1 MTVTV
6 PEPTSRSFSSGPSA
20 NLLSL
25 FSSKSVSG
33 YAAQLP
39 KIEKFEREFKDISD
53 RELRKYSLG
62 LRHRAKSGEKLAKL
76 LPEAYALVR
85 EAGHRALNMR
95 HYDVQLIGGMI
106 MFHGAIAEME
116 TGEGKTLTATLPMY
130 LYALTGKGTH
140 LATVNDYLAS
150 RDAEIM
156 KPIYSML
163 GMTVGVIQTQMST
176 DDRRKAYACDITY
189 GTAKEFGFDF
199 LRDRLLLRQTSEQGL
214 GVLGSILGNKE
225 ERGEEPVQRGSNFSL
240 VDEADSV
247 LIDEARTPL
256 IISAIPGE
264 AEKRAVT
271 CFQWAASVIGEFE
284 EDDHYEYD
292 HDRKSVELNVAGRML
307 LRSLNKPEELD
318 PVGLVDL
325 YEYVER
331 SIKVGRDFNLDQHY
345 VIVEGE
351 IVIVDESTGRL
362 ADGRKW
368 SNGIHQAIEAKEEV
382 EVTVATGQAARVTVQ
397 DLFLRYKYLGGMTGT
412 ASTSKREFKK
422 IYKINVIKCPTNRP
436 VKRTLLEDKVY
447 GSGDIKWDA
456 IVAEIKEIHEQ
467 GRPILVGTRTIEK
480 SESLSGLLSK
490 MGIKHEVL
498 NAHQVAEEADIVA
511 KAGQH
516 GKVTVATNMAGRGTD
531 IKLEDGVE
539 ELGGL
544 HVICTELHDS
554 ARIDRQLVGRCGR
567 QGDPGSVR
575 QYLSLDDD
583 CLKSGLGPDKA
594 EKLVGIGE
602 SVDAAEINQ
611 YAALFRKAQ
620 RKIEKKHFNDRKVLL
635 YHEKQ
640 RKKMHREM
648 GQDPYLDS
656 PD

>member
-1 MTVTV
+1 MTDTV
-6 PEPTSRSFSSGPSA
+6 PEPTSRSFSSGPSS

-39 KIEKFEREFKDISD
+39 KIEKYEEEFKDKSD
-53 RELRKYSLG
+53 RELRKFSLG

-85 EAGHRALNMR
+85 EAGRRALKMR

-116 TGEGKTLTATLPMY
+116 TGEGKTLTASLPMY

-140 LATVNDYLAS
+140 LATVNDYLAN

-156 KPIYSML
+156 RPLYSML

-199 LRDRLLLRQTSEQGL
+199 LRDRLLIRQTSEQGL
-214 GVLGSILGNKE
+214 GVLGAILGSEE

-271 CFQWAASVIGEFE
+271 CFQWAASVISEFE

-292 HDRKSVELNVAGRML
+292 HDKKSVELNVSGRML
-307 LRSLNKPEELD
+307 LRRLPKPEELD

-331 SIKVGRDFNLDQHY
+331 SIKVGRDFNKDQHY

-368 SNGIHQAIEAKEEV
+368 SYGIHQAIEAKEEV
-382 EVTVATGQAARVTVQ
+382 EITVATGQAARVTVQ

-447 GSGDIKWDA
+447 GSGDSKWDA
-456 IVAEIKEIHEQ
+456 IVAEIKEVHEQ

-480 SESLSGLLSK
+480 SERLSALLSK
-490 MGIKHEVL
+490 IGIKHEVL
-498 NAHQVAEEADIVA
+498 NAHQVDVEADIVA
-511 KAGQH
+511 KAGQL

-531 IKLEDGVE
+531 IKLEEGVE

-575 QYLSLDDD
+575 QYLALDDD
-583 CLKSGLGPDKA
+583 CLKAGLGPDKA
-594 EKLVGIGE
+594 EKLVSVGE
-602 SVDAAEINQ
+602 GVESELNQ
-611 YAALFRKAQ
+611 YASLFRKSQ
-620 RKIEKKHFNDRKVLL
+620 GKIEKKHFNDRKVLL
-635 YHEKQ
+635 HHEKQ